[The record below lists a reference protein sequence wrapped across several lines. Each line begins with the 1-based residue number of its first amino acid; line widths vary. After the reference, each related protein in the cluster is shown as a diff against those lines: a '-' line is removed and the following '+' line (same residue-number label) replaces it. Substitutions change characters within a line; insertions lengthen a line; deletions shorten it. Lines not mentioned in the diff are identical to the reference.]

1 MPNDKIARIVANI
14 EYRIPAGT
22 IDKYKYGV
30 KLNRVKSIATSSLN
44 PDVVELDF
52 NKAKQ
57 EFKEPQKPVKLPDP
71 ELIDD

>member
-22 IDKYKYGV
+22 IDRYKYGV
-30 KLNRVKSIATSSLN
+30 KLNRVSRVVAPNQN
-44 PDVVELDF
+44 PDVVDLDF

-57 EFKEPQKPVKLPDP
+57 EFKEPQKQVKLPDP
-71 ELIDD
+71 ELIE